1 MNKKLIALALLPVLF
16 VPISLVQSPD
26 DPAPVEPVAVA
37 PAPKPVTLP
46 PPPAESVVVTPI
58 AVIVEPEPEQ
68 VYDLSGVPR
77 LCLQYKRRIIR
88 ESRNVWGLDGF
99 PATFAAQIQQ
109 ESACKPDAV
118 SRVGAQGL
126 AQFMPSTA
134 EWFGNE
140 IMKEEPAPLDPDWAI
155 RAMVQYNRF
164 LWVRVNA
171 ADTCNRAAKML
182 SAYNGGLGWIKRDEK
197 LATSKGLD
205 KDLWFGNVETVNSGR
220 SAANFKENR
229 GYPRRIM
236 LKIEPSYVRAGY
248 GEGAGRGTC
257 GD

>member
-1 MNKKLIALALLPVLF
+1 MNAKILIGVAAVAIIGVTFIMATRKEPQPLVIELPTPTI
-16 VPISLVQSPD
+16 VP
-26 DPAPVEPVAVA
+26 PAPYVEP
-37 PAPKPVTLP
+37 PAY
-46 PPPAESVVVTPI
+46 
-58 AVIVEPEPEQ
+58 VEPPQ
-68 VYDLSGVPR
+68 PKTISTVPR
-77 LCLQYKRRIIR
+77 QCLPYKRRIIN
-88 ESRNVWGLDGF
+88 ESRNWWGLDGY
-99 PATFAAQIQQ
+99 PATFAAQIEQ

-126 AQFMPSTA
+126 AQFMPATA
-134 EWFGNE
+134 EWFSKQYMNTSPDPLN
-140 IMKEEPAPLDPDWAI
+140 PAWAI
-155 RAMVQYNRF
+155 RALVQYDKY
-164 LWVRVNA
+164 LWDRVKA
-171 ADTCNRAAKML
+171 ADSCNRAAKML